1 MIYWFFF
8 LDKII
13 KFICTTE
20 LELVPLS
27 MQSPTFLLTYQK
39 QERMVAVPGT
49 QKEEV
54 PQDGNTGDVCRS
66 KSVGSRLLWGP
77 ACWKSLC
84 GWYVTS
90 MAGSVDLC
98 SLCRTK
104 WNSHG
109 KGKWWPGPLWRL
121 TRIHLCK
128 MVPNHTKSG
137 ASRSNVTSLWSLSRL
152 PVSLH
157 WQYVRVLVYFVLIFN
172 NGSRRFEIPL
182 HDPSLPNLDGC
193 QVNHD
198 GNLYGRSP

>member
-8 LDKII
+8 LDKNHKIYLYERAWACASLLPNPHFPADI
-13 KFICTTE
+13 PETE
-20 LELVPLS
+20 ENGG
-27 MQSPTFLLTYQK
+27 
-39 QERMVAVPGT
+39 GT

-54 PQDGNTGDVCRS
+54 PEDGNTGDVCQS
-66 KSVGSRLLWGP
+66 KSVGSWLLWGP

-104 WNSHG
+104 WNSRG
-109 KGKWWPGPLWRL
+109 KGKWWPGPLWHL
-121 TRIHLCK
+121 TRIHLYK
-128 MVPNHTKSG
+128 MIPNHTKSG
-137 ASRSNVTSLWSLSRL
+137 SNHSYVTSLWSLSRL

-157 WQYVRVLVYFVLIFN
+157 WQYGRVLVYFVLISN
-172 NGSRRFEIPL
+172 SGSRRFEIPL
-182 HDPSLPNLDGC
+182 HDPSLPNLDGS
-193 QVNHD
+193 QVIHD